1 MLLSYVIVDFYLF
14 YDMIWA
20 LLTKVNVESLIL
32 RWPLRLLHRD
42 FVLSNNDTC
51 KNKPINKKQWGTEWR
66 KHLVFRQYTFFF
78 LHYSAWWG
86 LITYTL
92 SCRQCVYSTR
102 SDQIF
107 NVSKTSIAKKIFQLK
122 RQIRKIF
129 GYSID
134 LNKRKGFTKRIF
146 KFYFKID
153 RYDLINLT

>member
-32 RWPLRLLHRD
+32 RWPLRLSHRD

-51 KNKPINKKQWGTEWR
+51 KNKPINKKQWETEWR

-78 LHYSAWWG
+78 LHYSAWCG
-86 LITYTL
+86 LITYML
-92 SCRQCVYSTR
+92 SWRQCVYSTR
-102 SDQIF
+102 SYQIF

-134 LNKRKGFTKRIF
+134 LNKREGLPREFSNFILK
-146 KFYFKID
+146 
-153 RYDLINLT
+153 